1 MIYRMVEDLII
12 LGSGC
17 AGLTAAIYAAR
28 GQCKPLVIEGRLTD
42 GQLTQTTEVENYPGF
57 PEGVQGYELI
67 DRMKRQAERFGARF
81 ANEEI
86 KKLTIQTNGLKKL
99 ESESKEWFAKSVI
112 IATGNSPRRL
122 NIPGE
127 NELYGGKGVSACAT
141 CDGAFYRGEE
151 VCVIGGGDTACEEAL
166 FLTRFCS
173 KVFLLH
179 RRDTLRASKIMADR
193 VLGHSKIEVVWN
205 VVPKAFIA
213 GGDGFLQIVQ
223 LQDVKTGKV
232 SDLKCKGAFL
242 AVGHLPNTEPFKGV
256 VVMDEQGYIL
266 TTSQNSVGTN
276 IPGVF
281 AAGDCVDKHYRQ
293 AVVAAGLGCQA
304 ALEAE
309 RWLSTL

>member
-1 MIYRMVEDLII
+1 MLEDLII

-28 GQCKPLVIEGRLTD
+28 GQCNPLVIEGRLTG

-57 PEGVQGYELI
+57 PDGIQGYELI

-81 ANEEI
+81 GNEEI
-86 KKLTIQTNGLKKL
+86 NKLTIQDNGLKKL
-99 ESESKEWFAKSVI
+99 ESESKEWLAKAVI

-122 NIPGE
+122 GIPGE

-193 VLGHSKIEVVWN
+193 VLKHPKIEVVWN
-205 VVPKAFIA
+205 VVPKAFVS
-213 GGDGFLQIVQ
+213 GNDGFLHSTR
-223 LQDVKTGKV
+223 LQEVKTGKLL
-232 SDLKCKGAFL
+232 DLQCKGAFL
-242 AVGHLPNTEPFKGV
+242 AVGHVPNTEPFKGV
-256 VVMDEQGYIL
+256 LTMDEQGYIL
-266 TTSQNSVGTN
+266 TSPQNSVETN

-309 RWLSTL
+309 WWLSAL